1 MASFKSD
8 TRDVKIALIGMT
20 GTGKSTFINAM
31 GHLGKDKD
39 SHYPS
44 GSKRPPPLISSAGAD
59 SCTRETS
66 SLDAEFDDGRPVKF
80 IDTPGL
86 GDSGPG
92 DNGES
97 QDTINVRN
105 MIAHLKKEEY
115 VNCFAIVFNGQ
126 SPRLDAGTKD
136 MISLFSQCFGPDF
149 LGNAVMV
156 FSRWSQSEESI
167 EDRNDA
173 AIEAGYSSA
182 EQMVTE
188 QFDAI
193 FKKEFN
199 YTGRP
204 IPKLFIDSNCGIK
217 GKAGPGLDHFLKCTS
232 QFTSFAYAL
241 SVFKVDKT
249 KAEKTKLDKMKD
261 YMKELQD
268 ANKKK
273 EKEFKEQRE
282 AWQADAEKARKQHN
296 DKMDELN
303 DKMSK
308 MDLEN
313 NQKLAKMEED
323 KDAQE
328 KQYAALRVEMRESKA
343 RAIQLTKDMKDEK
356 DKAERARLEAER
368 DREAARAEQLRAQN
382 ALHAAQAAA
391 AQNVGGGGRGY
402 YGGMDYQQ
410 NFPQMPQFNQG
421 ENNPLMHTSSNREE
435 RRRNYSQMGEKGT
448 RVYVK
453 NKYNDAQGRT
463 GKKY

>member
-31 GHLGKDKD
+31 GHLGKDK

-105 MIAHLKKEEY
+105 MITHLKKEEY

-126 SPRLDAGTKD
+126 SPKLDAGTKG

-149 LGNAVMV
+149 LGNAVIV
-156 FSRWSQSEESI
+156 FSRWSQNEELRD
-167 EDRNDA
+167 DRNDA
-173 AIEAGYSSA
+173 VIEAGYPSA
-182 EQMVTE
+182 EQMKTE
-188 QFDAI
+188 QFDAK
-193 FKKEFN
+193 FAQEFN

-217 GKAGPGLDHFLKCTS
+217 GKAGPGLEHFLMCTS
-232 QFTSFAYAL
+232 QFTTTAYAL
-241 SVFKVDKT
+241 SEFKVDKS

-261 YMKELQD
+261 YEKELLD

-273 EKEFKEQRE
+273 EKEFKKQRE
-282 AWQADAEKARKQHN
+282 KWEADAKKARKQHK
-296 DKMDELN
+296 DEMGELN

-313 NQKLAKMEED
+313 KQKLAKLEED
-323 KDAQE
+323 KEAQE
-328 KQYAALRVEMRESKA
+328 KRYAALRVEMRESKA
-343 RAIQLTKDMKDEK
+343 RAIQLEKDMKDEK

-382 ALHAAQAAA
+382 ALNAAKAAA
-391 AQNVGGGGRGY
+391 AQNVGGGGGGY

-410 NFPQMPQFNQG
+410 NLPQMPQYQNHRQQPRGGNDGG
-421 ENNPLMHTSSNREE
+421 EQLAWGPFRTQYFEEHGSTSRGEQSSAYAAHKAQ
-435 RRRNYSQMGEKGT
+435 YS
-448 RVYVK
+448 
-453 NKYNDAQGRT
+453 
-463 GKKY
+463 